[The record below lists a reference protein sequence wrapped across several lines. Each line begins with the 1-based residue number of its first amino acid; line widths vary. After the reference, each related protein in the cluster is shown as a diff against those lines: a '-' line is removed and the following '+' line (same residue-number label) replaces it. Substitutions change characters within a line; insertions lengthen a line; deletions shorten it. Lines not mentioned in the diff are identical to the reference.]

1 MTTLTT
7 PPVSMPEEPPEH
19 PSAQG
24 QIIGSGLLLRQIRES
39 IGSDGDPKSAMQQAI
54 TILAHQL
61 LQASG
66 NQTAVRQIASD
77 LQQHAEEI
85 AEFCTGSHSQNRE

>member
-39 IGSDGDPKSAMQQAI
+39 IGTGNDPKAAMKQAI
-54 TILAHQL
+54 TLLAHEL
-61 LQASG
+61 LQASA

-85 AEFCTGSHSQNRE
+85 AEFCTGSHSQK